1 VSNVWTPWDPEGH
14 RLPEPSGEKRGPD
27 PEPIVRSVRIG
38 FLLAGILVAAMVN
51 AVNVGTHG
59 AAVSGGSNLAVTG
72 IVAVVVVGIVA
83 IAGWAFRP
91 SRLLSVG
98 KRALNTLDQR
108 ELRPKAERARSLGF
122 RGLAMTWA
130 GQALVPCFLPA
141 IAGLGLAIA
150 HGTHWELLT
159 FASISLL
166 AGFLLQHQVTGAV
179 RQAVDDPDLRA
190 RYGSR

>member
-14 RLPEPSGEKRGPD
+14 RLPKPSGEERGPD

-51 AVNVGTHG
+51 AVNAGMHGEVG
-59 AAVSGGSNLAVTG
+59 SGGSDLAVTG
-72 IVAVVVVGIVA
+72 IVAAVVLGILG

-108 ELRPKAERARSLGF
+108 ELRPKAERARSMGF

-130 GQALVPCFLPA
+130 SQALVPCFLPA
-141 IAGLGLAIA
+141 VAGLGLALA
-150 HGTHWELLT
+150 HGTHWELLA
-159 FASISLL
+159 FAGISVV

>member
-51 AVNVGTHG
+51 AVNFGTHG
-59 AAVSGGSNLAVTG
+59 ASVPGSSNLAVTG
-72 IVAVVVVGIVA
+72 IVAAVVVAIVA
-83 IAGWAFRP
+83 VAGWAFRP

-108 ELRPKAERARSLGF
+108 ELRPKAQRARSMGF

-130 GQALVPCFLPA
+130 SQALVPCFLPA
-141 IAGLGLAIA
+141 VAGLGLAIA

-159 FASISLL
+159 FAGISLL

-190 RYGSR
+190 RYGSQ

>member
-14 RLPEPSGEKRGPD
+14 RLPKPSGEERGPD

-51 AVNVGTHG
+51 AVNAGMHG
-59 AAVSGGSNLAVTG
+59 EAGSGSSDLAVTG
-72 IVAVVVVGIVA
+72 IVAAVVLGILG

-108 ELRPKAERARSLGF
+108 ELRPKAERARSMGF

-130 GQALVPCFLPA
+130 SQALVPCFLPA
-141 IAGLGLAIA
+141 VAGLGLALA
-150 HGTHWELLT
+150 HGTHWELLA
-159 FASISLL
+159 FAGISVV

>member
-14 RLPEPSGEKRGPD
+14 RLPKPSGDERGPD

-51 AVNVGTHG
+51 AVNAGLHG
-59 AAVSGGSNLAVTG
+59 GASSGSSDFAVTG
-72 IVAVVVVGIVA
+72 IVAAVVLGILGL
-83 IAGWAFRP
+83 AGWAFRP

-108 ELRPKAERARSLGF
+108 ELRPKAERARSMGF

-130 GQALVPCFLPA
+130 SQALVPCFLPA
-141 IAGLGLAIA
+141 IAGLGLELA
-150 HGTHWELLT
+150 HGDHWELLA
-159 FASISLL
+159 FAGISMV
-166 AGFLLQHQVTGAV
+166 AGFLLQHQVAGAV

>member
-1 VSNVWTPWDPEGH
+1 
-14 RLPEPSGEKRGPD
+14 
-27 PEPIVRSVRIG
+27 VRIG

-51 AVNVGTHG
+51 AVNIATHG
-59 AAVSGGSNLAVTG
+59 AAVSGGSDLAVTG
-72 IVAVVVVGIVA
+72 IVAAVVVVIVA

-108 ELRPKAERARSLGF
+108 ELRPKAERARSMGF

-130 GQALVPCFLPA
+130 SQALVPCFLPA
-141 IAGLGLAIA
+141 IAGLGLALA

-159 FASISLL
+159 FAGISLL